1 MSRTGSVV
9 RLAAVLIGAAIP
21 AVPAIWP
28 EQIWEHKRTGQASI
42 QVDDI
47 AVWRE
52 FGLEEAERATYE
64 GPGGSMKVAGYRLKD
79 PTSAM
84 AIHQWLTPAGGS
96 PSKLWKTGVD
106 LPGRSFL
113 LVGNY
118 VLDFQGRIPP
128 YDDFQKLY
136 VQLPRL
142 DGSSLPALP
151 TYLPRDNLIA
161 SSQRYAIGP
170 AALEKFFPGVSPSLA
185 GFSLGAEVQIAR
197 FNSPKGE
204 IPLAMF
210 NYPTPQM
217 AREKAAEF
225 QKLSGAVVKRS
236 GPLVAVVL
244 GGPSADEAERLLSK
258 INYQATVTWNESTK
272 SKEESMAEFLLNV
285 FMFIGILLAGTVVGG
300 LLFFGGKR
308 AFRKAMGRSGE
319 DEGPVRLQ
327 IDK

>member
-1 MSRTGSVV
+1 MVAA
-9 RLAAVLIGAAIP
+9 LAATAIP
-21 AVPAIWP
+21 VLPAIWP
-28 EQIWEHKRTGQASI
+28 GQIWEHKRQEQAGI
-42 QVDDI
+42 KVEDI

-52 FGLEEAERATYE
+52 YGLEEAESATYE
-64 GPGGSMKVAGYRLKD
+64 GPGGAMKVAGYRLKD
-79 PTSAM
+79 PTAAM
-84 AIHQWLTPAGGS
+84 AVYQWLAPAGGS

-106 LPGRSFL
+106 LAGRSFL

-136 VQLPRL
+136 VQLPRM
-142 DGSSLPALP
+142 DASSLPALP
-151 TYLPRDNLIA
+151 TYLPHDNLIA
-161 SSQRYAIGP
+161 ASRRYALGP
-170 AALEKFFPGVSPSLA
+170 VALEKFFPGVSPSLA

-197 FNSPKGE
+197 FSSPKGE

-217 AREKAAEF
+217 AREKAVEF
-225 QKLSGAVVKRS
+225 QKLGGSVVKRS

-244 GGPSADEAERLLSK
+244 GAASPDEAERLLAK
-258 INYQATVTWNESTK
+258 VNYQATVTWNESTK
-272 SKEESMAEFLLNV
+272 TQEQSMAEFLLNV
-285 FMFIGILLAGTVVGG
+285 FMFIGILLVGTVVGG

-308 AFRKAMGRSGE
+308 ALRKATGREGE